1 MIKHGKGAH
10 EESCLKGKKKKDLR
24 KIHLL
29 EMQYIERLKVQQNI
43 SSYFVHRQ
51 SPIKIAKFWALFTFV

>member
-1 MIKHGKGAH
+1 MAK
-10 EESCLKGKKKKDLR
+10 ELMQESCHKGKKKDLR

-51 SPIKIAKFWALFTFV
+51 SPIKIAKFGALFTFA